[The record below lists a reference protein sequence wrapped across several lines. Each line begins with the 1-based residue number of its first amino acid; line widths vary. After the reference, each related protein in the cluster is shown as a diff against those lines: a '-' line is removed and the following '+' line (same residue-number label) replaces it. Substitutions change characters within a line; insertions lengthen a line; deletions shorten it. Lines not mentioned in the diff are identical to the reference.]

1 MSKRV
6 NLVFEDRLKKKVIH
20 SDITKDVYREQNF
33 LNALKI
39 FETIP
44 TFLNIKDFISK
55 MNQEYLNGTVDKESQ
70 YKIIQELENQE
81 DSDQSILC
89 GDEKGKKV
97 L

>member
-6 NLVFEDRLKKKVIH
+6 NLVFEDKLKKKVIH
-20 SDITKDVYREQNF
+20 SDITKDAYREQKF

-55 MNQEYLNGTVDKESQ
+55 MN
-70 YKIIQELENQE
+70 
-81 DSDQSILC
+81 
-89 GDEKGKKV
+89 
-97 L
+97 